1 MTTAELMDEV
11 DHLSDLMASVSSA
24 ATPEER
30 AAEEDRLY
38 RQWKRLQLGTAWP
51 KRLTARKRE
60 RAERICSRAVRMI
73 NDPVL

>member
-11 DHLSDLMASVSSA
+11 DYLSDLMASVKSA

-38 RQWKRLQLGTAWP
+38 RQWKRLQLGSAWP
-51 KRLTARKRE
+51 KRLPAKKRE
-60 RAERICSRAVRMI
+60 RAERICLRAVEMI
-73 NDPVL
+73 NDPIL